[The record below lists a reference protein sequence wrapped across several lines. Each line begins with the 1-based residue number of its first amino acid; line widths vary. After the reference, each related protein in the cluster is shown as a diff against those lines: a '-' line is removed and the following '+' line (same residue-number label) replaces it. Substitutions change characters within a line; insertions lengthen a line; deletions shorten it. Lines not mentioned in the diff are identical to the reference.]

1 LFKKELPLVAFF
13 KQETLFFFCGIF
25 ISIWAKKTDQKE
37 QNLIFKS
44 QKLSNKIK
52 HIAVMRLSA
61 MGDVAMTVPVLRAFV
76 KQYPEVKITV
86 ISRPFFKPFFDGIQ
100 NLNFFAFDEKER
112 HKGFSGLLRLFRDV
126 KKLKIDAFAD
136 LHNVLRS
143 KIVSLL
149 FALSGKKRATVDKG
163 REGKKELTR
172 AENKVFRQLP
182 TMFERHAKVFEKL
195 GFPLDLSNPEFPEKA
210 ILSSDIF
217 EIIGDKNSKL
227 IGIAPFAQY
236 DSKVYPQDLMQE
248 VIAKLA
254 DNKEYKILL
263 FGGGKKEIE
272 ILDSFAKPFENV
284 INMAGK
290 IKFQQE
296 LQLISNLDVML
307 SMDSGNAHIAAMLG
321 LKVITLWGATHPY
334 AGFLPFN
341 QTMENALTSDR
352 NQYPQLPTSV
362 YGNKIVEGYQDA
374 MRTILLDEIVN
385 KIQSL
390 L

>member
-1 LFKKELPLVAFF
+1 
-13 KQETLFFFCGIF
+13 
-25 ISIWAKKTDQKE
+25 
-37 QNLIFKS
+37 
-44 QKLSNKIK
+44 
-52 HIAVMRLSA
+52 MRLSA

-86 ISRPFFKPFFDGIQ
+86 ISRPFFKPFFDGIP
-100 NLNFFAFDEKER
+100 NLSFFAFDEKER
-112 HKGFSGLLRLFRDV
+112 HKGFFGLVRLFRDV
-126 KKLKIDAFAD
+126 QKLKVDAFAD

-143 KIVSLL
+143 KVVSLL

-172 AENKVFRQLP
+172 EENKIFRQLP
-182 TMFERHAKVFEKL
+182 TMFERHAKVFEEL
-195 GFPLDLSNPEFPEKA
+195 GFPLDLSNPVFPEKA
-210 ILSSDIF
+210 VLSADIL
-217 EIIGDKNSKL
+217 EIIGSQNQRL

-236 DSKVYPQDLMQE
+236 NSKVYPQDLMQK

-254 DNKEYKILL
+254 ANKAYKIVL

-272 ILDSFAKPFENV
+272 ILNSFAEPFENV

-321 LKVITLWGATHPY
+321 VKVITLWGATHPY

-341 QTMENALTSDR
+341 QTLENALVADR
-352 NQYPQLPTSV
+352 NQYPKLPTSV
-362 YGNKIVEGYQDA
+362 YGNKIVEGYEDA
-374 MRTILLDEIVN
+374 MRSIAPETIVN
-385 KIQSL
+385 RINSEL
-390 L
+390 

>member
-1 LFKKELPLVAFF
+1 M
-13 KQETLFFFCGIF
+13 
-25 ISIWAKKTDQKE
+25 
-37 QNLIFKS
+37 
-44 QKLSNKIK
+44 SNIK

-76 KQYPEVKITV
+76 KQYPEIKLTV
-86 ISRPFFKPFFDGIQ
+86 ISRPFFKPFFDGIP
-100 NLNFFAFDEKER
+100 NLDFFAFDEKER
-112 HKGFSGLLRLFRDV
+112 HKGFAGLLRLFQDV
-126 KKLKIDAFAD
+126 RKLKIDAFAD

-143 KIVSLL
+143 KIVSFL

-172 AENKVFRQLP
+172 AENKIFKQLP
-182 TMFERHAKVFEKL
+182 TMFQRHAKVFEEL
-195 GFPLDLSNPEFPEKA
+195 GFPLDLSNATFPEKA
-210 ILSSDIF
+210 NLSAEIL
-217 EIIGDKNSKL
+217 EIIGSQNQKL

-236 DSKVYPQDLMQE
+236 DSKVYPLDLMTE
-248 VIAKLA
+248 VITTLA
-254 DNKEYKILL
+254 QNQDYKILL

-272 ILDSFAKPFENV
+272 ILDSLSQSFENV

-321 LKVITLWGATHPY
+321 VKVITLWGATHPY

-341 QTMENALTSDR
+341 QSLENALTSDR
-352 NQYPQLPTSV
+352 NQYPKLPTSV
-362 YGNKIVEGYQDA
+362 YGNKIVEGYEDA
-374 MRTILLDEIVN
+374 MRTISSNTVVE
-385 KIQSL
+385 KIQQL